1 MKLFC
6 AIVGVAGSAFS
17 DAIKTKNST
26 TITCDAKDLQLFLAK
41 TANGAWL
48 LDDDDLDKML
58 RNKVDTSKMKKLRAS
73 WKLNK
78 PDLFGPHVSLGED
91 VVHVLVVSEGP
102 NQVAKD
108 SPLPSAITH
117 SENRRKRWRELND
130 ILDKNKKA
138 KTNGGDGTSTG
149 YSYVRWSEVKSVLD
163 YEFYRQNR
171 KPIPEDKFN
180 FLWEYLTYASKAM
193 NGYADAAKEA
203 KRYHFIAPVL
213 IMLCNLFDDVNLEVE
228 ESVDGNN
235 VHANGFLSS
244 CSPAALVGCE
254 AVADREGV
262 YVVYGI
268 VTDFIK
274 WQLYRSGENSIVVDS
289 CTIGG
294 SAETIDIKTL
304 RDMCEMIYGALSDH
318 EQECKQEKPK

>member
-1 MKLFC
+1 MYQFP
-6 AIVGVAGSAFS
+6 A
-17 DAIKTKNST
+17 DE
-26 TITCDAKDLQLFLAK
+26 LQLFLAK
-41 TANGAWL
+41 KDEGRGPWLTEEEVKKDVIDTTGLKLLGAARAR
-48 LDDDDLDKML
+48 L
-58 RNKVDTSKMKKLRAS
+58 RRVGLSD
-73 WKLNK
+73 
-78 PDLFGPHVSLGED
+78 ED
-91 VVHVLVVSEGP
+91 VSGVDEEEEAEGRGPVNVLVVSDGS

-149 YSYVRWSEVKSVLD
+149 YAYVRWSEVKSVLD
-163 YEFYRQNR
+163 YELYRQNR
-171 KPIPEDKFN
+171 KPIPEDEFN

-213 IMLCNLFDDVNLEVE
+213 IMLCNLFDDFVLTRGKTKICIVE
-228 ESVDGNN
+228 AKRNDFDQGK
-235 VHANGFLSS
+235 AQ
-244 CSPAALVGCE
+244 ALVGCE

-274 WQLYRSGENSIVVDS
+274 WQLYRSGENTIVMDS

-304 RDMCEMIYGALSDH
+304 RDTCEMIYGALSGH
-318 EQECKQEKPK
+318 EQECKQEKSEVRTLLTIN

>member
-1 MKLFC
+1 
-6 AIVGVAGSAFS
+6 
-17 DAIKTKNST
+17 
-26 TITCDAKDLQLFLAK
+26 
-41 TANGAWL
+41 
-48 LDDDDLDKML
+48 
-58 RNKVDTSKMKKLRAS
+58 
-73 WKLNK
+73 
-78 PDLFGPHVSLGED
+78 
-91 VVHVLVVSEGP
+91 
-102 NQVAKD
+102 
-108 SPLPSAITH
+108 
-117 SENRRKRWRELND
+117 
-130 ILDKNKKA
+130 
-138 KTNGGDGTSTG
+138 
-149 YSYVRWSEVKSVLD
+149 
-163 YEFYRQNR
+163 
-171 KPIPEDKFN
+171 
-180 FLWEYLTYASKAM
+180 M

-235 VHANGFLSS
+235 FVLTRGKTKVCIVQAKRNDFDQGK
-244 CSPAALVGCE
+244 AQALVGCE

>member
-1 MKLFC
+1 MADFHPTHEFGMDDISDLLAF
-6 AIVGVAGSAFS
+6 VGAG
-17 DAIKTKNST
+17 
-26 TITCDAKDLQLFLAK
+26 
-41 TANGAWL
+41 
-48 LDDDDLDKML
+48 L
-58 RNKVDTSKMKKLRAS
+58 R
-73 WKLNK
+73 
-78 PDLFGPHVSLGED
+78 FI
-91 VVHVLVVSEGP
+91 
-102 NQVAKD
+102 AKD

-163 YEFYRQNR
+163 YELYRQNR
-171 KPIPEDKFN
+171 KPIPEDEFN

-235 VHANGFLSS
+235 VHANVFFEFVLTRGKTKICIVEAKRNDFDQGK
-244 CSPAALVGCE
+244 AQALVGCE

-274 WQLYRSGENSIVVDS
+274 WQLYRSGENTIVMDS

-294 SAETIDIKTL
+294 SAETIDTKTL
-304 RDMCEMIYGALSDH
+304 RDTCEMIYGALSDH
-318 EQECKQEKPK
+318 EQECKQEKSEVRTLLTIN